1 MLNYFQIPVFLS
13 YYSALSFVQN
23 EHYQTVLKM
32 QWGCYREYVTKYRK
46 SLQLIMKH

>member
-1 MLNYFQIPVFLS
+1 MFNYFQIPVFLS

-23 EHYQTVLKM
+23 EHYRTVLKM
-32 QWGCYREYVTKYRK
+32 QLGYVTKYRK